1 MPDLATAPIS
11 DDEAVDLLDQYDD
24 ASPQRQGYIGTA
36 LRQYQGQQAAIQ
48 TQETEA
54 HFEKVYSDFD
64 TMGGTWQND
73 GQTWDAE
80 DKAAVA
86 NRQFMAFQS
95 GKSLDEIR
103 YSFPLMRDKYA
114 ADNFGKA
121 KTTDK
126 EFYDLVAGATKQKV
140 DARKAVEEVPAD
152 IVTAGIEDLQ
162 AGKPM
167 RSSVEIVNSWK
178 QAHPEIPPAEGD
190 ESTMMHAANSYAQ
203 ETSAFMQ
210 KYAPQVDAV
219 FKTLAGFSGVEGSAP
234 KKQGDVTDLADQLV
248 SMPED
253 NRQKLY
259 QMAALYA
266 QKKVTS
272 STNAT
277 GGKTGEWAYQ
287 LGESVL
293 RGTTGIAQA
302 AQLGVKEAQLHDELD
317 QLNGKVLPK
326 FVAGPGYSPTD
337 ETPEPITDE
346 QKTAK
351 IAEVQKQLG
360 GIQIARELFEVAKSN
375 IDPIKAVSS
384 GWLKPFEEGGYMV
397 GGAVPLVAA
406 ALIPDAGAPLVGAAI
421 ASTEYN
427 RIRLQYPDVPIGQ
440 AQGMAAASSAAQT
453 IFFNLRASSIS
464 GALPTT
470 AKFIESLA
478 KPNPAA
484 TFWKSVFSKSSAMN
498 VGEQATQQAGISFTP
513 MIVDGLS
520 KTLGADMPQYDWDK
534 QLDALKDAAPATVA
548 SMIPFIILGV
558 AGVGIGETKRGRAL
572 LNDPSSLARSSGID
586 IESAQKIAAEPDP
599 KKQVSMYQD
608 AFKEMTPDQV
618 KTHVENV
625 DASVKAKEAVVD
637 PKAPTSFTSQDAA
650 GETVFNIRDGEGNII
665 HSTTDGDAHVVA
677 MASASEHYHDADQQ
691 QISMLISHFEQD
703 NAAKGRGEGEQTFVQ
718 SGEKRTAQDE
728 ATQTSE
734 GIDSLNE
741 RIRISALSDPGI
753 ATVPL
758 SEIRIFGH
766 NVSGVREG
774 VFHDVSTLHEGATA
788 ATVIEERVHG
798 ETDRALSDGTVT
810 IDSLREGVRSV
821 EQATG
826 ERLMSDEATS
836 QEVKEAVGSLGVAY
850 MFGRV
855 RDSRLPA
862 GFRGFFRQLSAYFKE
877 VFGRAGRLRK
887 AIAKGKVKE
896 DFHHFIA
903 NSVGLPLEAHIEATK
918 RAELGK
924 IVEGGKS
931 FSMGRDQTETPEFKR
946 WFGESKVIDA
956 EGKPLVVYHGTDK
969 NFTKFDLDRVSDG
982 FWFSSNKEKISAGEA
997 GAAGRANLIPV
1008 YLSIQKMAGWDEY
1021 ERSSIGQLIRDGF
1034 DGVRLDDDYLVF
1046 NPTQIKSA
1054 IGNSGAFDPKNPD
1067 IAMSLGRAEYH
1078 KAINDAIEAENRDP
1092 KLRRERIANAKKKLG
1107 VIRGRLKEDE
1117 IGKQYDPTA
1126 AIDQLE
1132 QDRSAK
1138 IADLHAEEET
1148 AITNNR
1154 LDNRDDAGKQ
1164 INAKA
1169 TSEKEKAIEQDFAS
1183 KRKAVEEKFK
1193 TESAKIEREAEV
1205 STKAEDVKAKV
1216 NNERANLVQSM
1227 GELEAIL
1234 TILPAEA
1241 RAKVGGYPKLSKLTT
1256 QQARAKFLEDRIEKV
1271 SDALETYQKK
1281 DFTSQFDKILKKSMP
1296 TKGKAGA
1303 KKVGKIGDEAHQ
1315 LFDVLREAKFWD
1327 ADHAEAHAA
1336 VLEASIETGDLTPAQ
1351 EAHAELEAQM
1361 VRLVGDWAHAD
1372 SARMESAVENAAE
1385 ILRKGYAEVRELKLK
1400 QRELNKARQEQ
1411 AISNTG
1417 KAGTEPEVRT
1427 RAREQMGL
1435 KGWAMKSI
1443 YNLSS
1448 FEQIVNDVFG
1458 RGSVI
1463 GNRMAEAQGKAD
1475 YQKEDGTQNKMAE
1488 VDSFFTKLAGGE
1500 LKGLT
1505 LRHEMGSKFTISFDD
1520 PRYKGIEF
1528 TQLEGIDATLM
1539 WRRSQGRMHL
1549 IGKLDENGKPIADVS
1564 YDQSFID
1571 HIESQLTPE
1580 AKKFREFLIDSYA
1593 TEHAEINPLYK
1604 ELYNINLPH
1613 DENYYP
1619 VSASPAQLKAGEI
1632 PDPLTGAAVSAKS
1645 NTPSS
1650 LRSLTSTASRP
1661 KFGDALQKYISHV
1674 KQLEHWKAYA
1684 KFSQEANSIL
1694 NNDKVRRAI
1703 EASAGKEAADVVG
1716 KWTDYFAMG
1725 GFQDAGAQLHFNK
1738 LISHL
1743 VNGASTVLLVGKAS
1757 VLAVQSVQLGAGLAE
1772 MKTSEYLPRFA
1783 KLMTGQLGW
1792 GDALNSAYIQ
1802 RRIEQ
1807 QPVLIR
1813 QAMEGLRAGTP
1824 NALKYNV
1831 AKLGKTISGADGL
1844 FTAGTY
1850 AIVLDHQ
1857 REIAKELGLTGAEA
1871 ETYAHDNAARIT
1883 DRVAQPTRGGAR
1895 SILENTMVSPSH
1907 RLLWAFASESR
1918 QKLALAAWG
1927 VAAKNKPSGE
1937 RARALAVAWLVG
1949 GVGATVV
1956 RAMVADT
1963 LDPSDDDT
1971 FDDKHWNPKRLAL
1984 ASLTGPMQGIPILGD
1999 ALNASLYGLAG
2010 VYQPEGNILDA
2021 KNAVSAAR
2029 RLPKTLSG
2037 ESDADQILK
2046 DADSILSALGM
2057 ANENLAA
2064 AASISH
2070 LAKQLYGAGKNTKK
2084 IVDPES
2090 E

>member
-1 MPDLATAPIS
+1 MPDLATIS
-11 DDEAVDLLDQYDD
+11 DDEAVDLLGQYDD
-24 ASPQRQGYIGTA
+24 ASPERQVYIGTA
-36 LRQYQGQQAAIQ
+36 LRQYQGQKAAIQ

-73 GQTWDAE
+73 GQTWNTE

-126 EFYDLVAGATKQKV
+126 EFYDLLAVATKQKV

-152 IVTAGIEDLQ
+152 IVTASIEDLQ

-167 RSSVEIVNSWK
+167 RSPVEIVNAWK

-203 ETSAFMQ
+203 ETSGFMQ
-210 KYAPQVDAV
+210 KYAPQVKAV
-219 FKTLAGFSGVEGSAP
+219 FDTLGGFSGVEGAKS
-234 KKQGDVTDLADQLV
+234 KKQGAVTDLADQLV

-253 NRQKLY
+253 DRQKLY

-266 QKKVTS
+266 QKKATS
-272 STNAT
+272 STDST

-293 RGTTGIAQA
+293 RGTTGIVQA
-302 AQLGVKEAQLHDELD
+302 AQLGIKEAQLHDELD
-317 QLNGKVLPK
+317 QLNGKILPK
-326 FVAGPGYSPTD
+326 FIAGPGYSPA
-337 ETPEPITDE
+337 ESTPEPLTDE
-346 QKTAK
+346 QKAAK

-384 GWLKPFEEGGYMV
+384 GWLKPFEEGSYMV

-440 AQGMAAASSAAQT
+440 AQGMAVASSAAQT

-484 TFWKSVFSKSSAMN
+484 TFWKSVFSKSAAVN
-498 VGEQATQQAGISFTP
+498 VGEQAAQQAGISFTP

-520 KTLGADMPQYDWDK
+520 KTLGADMPQYDWSK
-534 QLDALKDAAPATVA
+534 QLDSLKDAAPATAA

-572 LNDPSSLARSSGID
+572 LNDPASLARSSGID
-586 IESAQKIAAEPDP
+586 IEAAQKIAAEPDP

-608 AFKEMTPDQV
+608 AFKEMTPEQV
-618 KTHVENV
+618 KTHVEKV
-625 DASVKAKEAVVD
+625 DAAVKAKEAVVD
-637 PKAPTSFTSQDAA
+637 PKAPTSFASQDAT
-650 GETVFNIRDGEGNII
+650 GKTVFNIRDGNGNII

-703 NAAKGRGEGEQTFVQ
+703 NAAKGRGEGEQTFVRKPD
-718 SGEKRTAQDE
+718 EKRTAQDE
-728 ATQTSE
+728 ATQTPE
-734 GIDSLNE
+734 GIDALNE

-766 NVSGVREG
+766 NVSDIREG

-810 IDSLREGVRSV
+810 IDSLREGVRSI
-821 EQATG
+821 ERATG
-826 ERLMSDEATS
+826 ERLMSDEATP
-836 QEVKEAVGSLGVAY
+836 QEVKEAVGSIGVAY

-887 AIAKGKVKE
+887 AIAEGKVKE

-918 RAELGK
+918 RAEFERMFPEN
-924 IVEGGKS
+924 IPEKS
-931 FSMGRDQTETPEFKR
+931 LSM
-946 WFGESKVIDA
+946 
-956 EGKPLVVYHGTDK
+956 
-969 NFTKFDLDRVSDG
+969 
-982 FWFSSNKEKISAGEA
+982 
-997 GAAGRANLIPV
+997 
-1008 YLSIQKMAGWDEY
+1008 
-1021 ERSSIGQLIRDGF
+1021 
-1034 DGVRLDDDYLVF
+1034 
-1046 NPTQIKSA
+1046 
-1054 IGNSGAFDPKNPD
+1054 
-1067 IAMSLGRAEYH
+1067 GRAEYH
-1078 KAINDAIEAENRDP
+1078 KSIDDAIEAENRDP
-1092 KLRRERIANAKKKLG
+1092 KLRLERIANAKKKLG
-1107 VIRGRLKEDE
+1107 VIRGRQKDDE
-1117 IGKQYDPTA
+1117 TGKQYDPTA
-1126 AIDQLE
+1126 AVDQLE
-1132 QDRSAK
+1132 QDRAAK

-1169 TSEKEKAIEQDFAS
+1169 TSEKKKAIEQDFAA

-1205 STKAEDVKAKV
+1205 SAKAEDVKSKV

-1256 QQARAKFLEDRIEKV
+1256 PEARSKFLSDRIEKV

-1281 DFTSQFDKILKKSMP
+1281 DFTAQFDKILKKSLP
-1296 TKGKAGA
+1296 AKGKVGA

-1336 VLEASIETGDLTPAQ
+1336 VLEASIEAGDLTPAQ
-1351 EAHAELEAQM
+1351 EAHAELESQM

-1385 ILRKGYAEVRELKLK
+1385 ILRKGYAEVREKKLQ
-1400 QRELNKARQEQ
+1400 QRELNKARQAQ

-1417 KAGTEPEVRT
+1417 KAGTEPEVQEKK
-1427 RAREQMGL
+1427 RADMGL

-1448 FEQIVNDVFG
+1448 FEQIVHDVFG
-1458 RGSVI
+1458 KESVI

-1475 YQKEDGTQNKMAE
+1475 YQKEDGIQNKMAE
-1488 VDSFFTKLAGGE
+1488 VDSFFTNLAGGE
-1500 LKGLT
+1500 LKGLA

-1539 WRRSQGRMHL
+1539 WRRGQGRMHL
-1549 IGKLDENGKPIADVS
+1549 IGKLDENGKPIADIS

-1571 HIESQLTPE
+1571 HIESQLAPE
-1580 AKKFREFLIDSYA
+1580 SKRFREFLIDAYA
-1593 TEHAEINPLYK
+1593 AEHAEINPLYK

-1619 VSASPAQLKAGEI
+1619 VSASPAQLKVGEI
-1632 PDPLTGAAVSAKS
+1632 SDPLTGAAVSAKS

-1684 KFSQEANSIL
+1684 KFSQEANSVL

-1792 GDALNSAYIQ
+1792 GDALNSPYIQ

-1857 REIAKELGLTGAEA
+1857 RGIAKELGLTGAEA
-1871 ETYAHDNAARIT
+1871 ETYAHDNAERIT

-1927 VAAKNKPSGE
+1927 IAAKDKPAGE

-1956 RAMVADT
+1956 REMVADT
-1963 LDPSDDDT
+1963 IDPSDDET

-2021 KNAVSAAR
+2021 KNAVAAAR

-2064 AASISH
+2064 AASVSH

-2084 IVDPES
+2084 MVDGNS